1 MLFSTGMGLRE
12 YLFAPRKD
20 HRGWSTPSEAA
31 RLYFL
36 LLLLIVGLWS
46 WPITN
51 GSFSLWLGLVF
62 FVSTPLLTIG
72 WWLISLV
79 SQNTE
84 TRVLVDSLH
93 RIDRSKKQSLH
104 LSSRKP

>member
-1 MLFSTGMGLRE
+1 MGMRE

-36 LLLLIVGLWS
+36 LLLIGVGLWA
-46 WPITN
+46 WPKTEGSIT
-51 GSFSLWLGLVF
+51 LWLGLVF
-62 FVSTPLLTIG
+62 LVSTPLLSIG

-79 SQNTE
+79 SQKTE

-93 RIDRSKKQSLH
+93 RIDRSKKQSVH

>member
-1 MLFSTGMGLRE
+1 MGLRE
-12 YLFAPRKD
+12 YMFAPRRD

-36 LLLLIVGLWS
+36 LTLIVTGFWAWPKTDGSIALWA
-46 WPITN
+46 
-51 GSFSLWLGLVF
+51 GLVF
-62 FVSTPLLTIG
+62 LVSTPLLTIG

-93 RIDRSKKQSLH
+93 RIDRSKKESIHKKKKQ
-104 LSSRKP
+104 

>member
-1 MLFSTGMGLRE
+1 MGMIQ

-46 WPITN
+46 WPKTN
-51 GSFSLWLGLVF
+51 GSFTLWVGLLF
-62 FVSTPLLTIG
+62 FVSTPLLTFG

-79 SQNTE
+79 SQHTE
-84 TRVLVDSLH
+84 PQALVDSLH
-93 RIDRSKKQSLH
+93 RIDRSKKQSIH
-104 LSSRKP
+104 LSARKP